1 LETLQMLKK
10 LQTASPRGLTIHM
23 GYPKKEKE
31 YTKPNRYTLIN
42 HIQIFIECPET
53 MAQSCRSSF

>member
-1 LETLQMLKK
+1 MLKK

-31 YTKPNRYTLIN
+31 YTKPNHYTLIN
-42 HIQIFIECPET
+42 QIQIFIECPET

>member
-1 LETLQMLKK
+1 MLKK
-10 LQTASPRGLTIHM
+10 LQIASPIGLKVHM

-31 YTKPNRYTLIN
+31 YTKPNSYTLIN
-42 HIQIFIECPET
+42 QIQIFIECPET

>member
-1 LETLQMLKK
+1 MLKK
-10 LQTASPRGLTIHM
+10 LQTAFPRGVRVHM
-23 GYPKKEKE
+23 GYPKNEKE

-42 HIQIFIECPET
+42 QIQIFIECLET